1 LVKYGERKDSFA
13 VNSDPNSYSKY
24 NANANA
30 NTNSNPYTL
39 VKSHI

>member
-1 LVKYGERKDSFA
+1 MVKYGERKDSFA

-24 NANANA
+24 NANAN
-30 NTNSNPYTL
+30 TNSNPYTL

>member
-1 LVKYGERKDSFA
+1 MVKYGERKDSFA

-24 NANANA
+24 NANAK
-30 NTNSNPYTL
+30 SNPYTL